1 MTPLVSVIIPAYNCE
16 KTIQDTLESVRKQSY
31 SNLEVIV
38 IDDGS
43 RDSTVRSVASIA
55 EQDTRIKVFSYAN
68 AGPAVARNRGI
79 EKSEG
84 DFIAFLDADD
94 LWTPDKI
101 SDQVTALQN
110 HPQAGLA
117 YSWIDWIDEAD
128 QFLRH
133 GSHIDAEGDV
143 LSQLLLR
150 NFIDNGSNAL
160 VRSDVLDQIG
170 QFDSTLP
177 PSEDWDMWLRIAA
190 KYEFVCI
197 PKVQVFYRILKTSLS
212 TNILKLSQANLKIID
227 NFFLSY
233 PELKAT
239 IGEQAYAD
247 KYRYFTFKSIEGAPS
262 RQNGWLALRFFAK
275 AISIEPEWW
284 LKRIKLFFLVLLK
297 AILFT
302 ASPSM
307 ASLFFCL
314 TFLCSYDADV
324 SVVIHLNDLPS

>member
-16 KTIQDTLESVRKQSY
+16 QTIQATLESVRKQSY

-55 EQDTRIKVFSYAN
+55 EQDTRINVFSYSN

-94 LWTPDKI
+94 LWSPEKI
-101 SDQVTALQN
+101 SDQVTALQK

-133 GSHIDAEGDV
+133 GSHIDAKGGV
-143 LSQLLLR
+143 LSKLLLR

-160 VRSDVLDQIG
+160 VRRDVLDKIG

-190 KYEFVCI
+190 EYEFVCI

-227 NFFLSY
+227 SFFLSY
-233 PELKAT
+233 PELKST

-247 KYRYFTFKSIEGAPS
+247 KYRYFTFKSIEGEPS

-297 AILFT
+297 AILFM
-302 ASPSM
+302 ASPSV
-307 ASLFFCL
+307 ASLFF
-314 TFLCSYDADV
+314 V
-324 SVVIHLNDLPS
+324 